1 MRGDPENL
9 CWIDMEMSG
18 LDPTSCV
25 IIEIA
30 SLVTDRDLNVLAQ
43 GPEIVIHQSQAIL
56 EAMDDWNKAHHGQSG
71 LTALVQQSHI
81 AVEQAEIATLDFFRI
96 WCPPKSSPLCGNTI
110 YQDRRF
116 LIEYMPRLED
126 FFHYRIVDVS
136 SIKELVRRW
145 YPDRQAPK
153 PEKAHRALD
162 DIMASVE
169 ELQYYREH
177 VFR

>member
-1 MRGDPENL
+1 
-9 CWIDMEMSG
+9 
-18 LDPTSCV
+18 
-25 IIEIA
+25 
-30 SLVTDRDLNVLAQ
+30 
-43 GPEIVIHQSQAIL
+43 
-56 EAMDDWNKAHHGQSG
+56 
-71 LTALVQQSHI
+71 
-81 AVEQAEIATLDFFRI
+81 
-96 WCPPKSSPLCGNTI
+96 
-110 YQDRRF
+110 
-116 LIEYMPRLED
+116 MPRLEE

-153 PEKAHRALD
+153 PVKAHRALD

>member
-18 LDPTSCV
+18 LDPRTCA
-25 IIEIA
+25 ILEIA

-43 GPEIVIHQSQAIL
+43 GPEIVIQQPQAVL
-56 EAMDDWNKAHHGQSG
+56 NSMDDWNKEHHGRSG
-71 LTALVQQSHI
+71 LTARVQQSTI
-81 AVEQAEIATLDFFRI
+81 AIEQDEIATLDFFRL
-96 WCPPKSSPLCGNTI
+96 WCPPKTSPLCGNTI

-116 LIEYMPRLED
+116 LFEYMPRLED

-145 YPDRQAPK
+145 YPGQQAPK

-162 DIMASVE
+162 DIIASVE
-169 ELQYYREH
+169 ELQFYREH